1 MTIIA
6 GMMAI
11 ALVPAF
17 VRWFEGHRYHTEQ
30 TYCGVIS
37 LGQARSKVQRGD
49 RVGIKINQAKN
60 LLQGSDGGT
69 ATEGQDRSLRRA
81 KHMFSDTPDDALLY
95 LMHVEF
101 VPVGNLAELARGVKL
116 STQPDERKALLV
128 PVPNFYVQGC
138 RELYLTHSP
147 QLMLRWRSNP

>member
-1 MTIIA
+1 
-6 GMMAI
+6 
-11 ALVPAF
+11 
-17 VRWFEGHRYHTEQ
+17 
-30 TYCGVIS
+30 
-37 LGQARSKVQRGD
+37 
-49 RVGIKINQAKN
+49 
-60 LLQGSDGGT
+60 
-69 ATEGQDRSLRRA
+69 
-81 KHMFSDTPDDALLY
+81 MFSDIPDDALLY

-147 QLMLRWRSNP
+147 QLMLRWPSNPQRYRGSISRSSATNHAN